1 MFTFI
6 INSIELLQDKK
17 GTIGH
22 HAVVACANEV
32 TEEVLQKVG
41 VQVKKRFGLTLDTT
55 TGKTSDPDIF
65 LTIST
70 TILIK

>member
-22 HAVVACANEV
+22 HAVVAYYACIA
-32 TEEVLQKVG
+32 
-41 VQVKKRFGLTLDTT
+41 
-55 TGKTSDPDIF
+55 
-65 LTIST
+65 
-70 TILIK
+70 